1 MDLMNENLQLPEG
14 LGFRLALDMRAMTN
28 FANLPRDK
36 RERLVNYIQSSTSG
50 EDAERR
56 VSEVVNSL
64 QSGNNIDSFS

>member
-36 RERLVNYIQSSTSG
+36 RERLVKYIQSSTSG